1 MTDTLLPAATSLFD
15 ECFEKLSS
23 NGHIC
28 APPSPFPPPA
38 PGCPLPCGTFPLG
51 HGAAGGFNEIV
62 RRSDGRYEQQ
72 HGLSAAPFT
81 SPLLLSS
88 PVLRETLGRIFLG
101 KPFKLLSSSLVMSL
115 PGAKDQQW
123 HTDGPHIDER
133 VMVGGVYTKA
143 LPAHCLNVFIPL
155 VDVPLEKG
163 PTEFKPNTQEF
174 TKDTFRQMV
183 GARARGELPPN
194 QTPTL
199 KVGDALLFD
208 YRVLH
213 RGRANVSA
221 EPRPVMV
228 LTYSNEWFDDIYN
241 FPPPS
246 KSLLK
251 EGKAVEFVVGAEE
264 DGSGL
269 ADLSLSGSLN
279 ALVYAAAPGAPV
291 PSSVADLVEQFPDRV
306 FVLGAE
312 RPSVTIGD
320 SLFALSPL
328 PPSAPAP
335 PRVFLAATSSP
346 VATPLPV
353 LSCSSKKPKRQT
365 YACPPGSRALTFMDP
380 KAEGGGVGKLLGRR
394 VGEGKGD
401 GLGVPDGA
409 VGVGVVEGKGVLF
422 ASGGEEWTLEC
433 SGDADVRRILKATTL
448 NI

>member
-1 MTDTLLPAATSLFD
+1 
-15 ECFEKLSS
+15 
-23 NGHIC
+23 
-28 APPSPFPPPA
+28 
-38 PGCPLPCGTFPLG
+38 
-51 HGAAGGFNEIV
+51 V
-62 RRSDGRYEQQ
+62 RR
-72 HGLSAAPFT
+72 
-81 SPLLLSS
+81 
-88 PVLRETLGRIFLG
+88 
-101 KPFKLLSSSLVMSL
+101 
-115 PGAKDQQW
+115 
-123 HTDGPHIDER
+123 
-133 VMVGGVYTKA
+133 YTKA

-335 PRVFLAATSSP
+335 PPVFHAATTSP

-365 YACPPGSRALTFMDP
+365 YACPPGSRVT
-380 KAEGGGVGKLLGRR
+380 VGAGWTYSAAPGRR
-394 VGEGKGD
+394 AEVRAACSSARAKRAQGRAPEQH
-401 GLGVPDGA
+401 
-409 VGVGVVEGKGVLF
+409 
-422 ASGGEEWTLEC
+422 ASGAGASSGLVPSSRVRAERAGVAGECRALVCERE
-433 SGDADVRRILKATTL
+433 
-448 NI
+448 